1 MASANRIEGI
11 GGGSPRG
18 VGGIS
23 GIGGKNVNPAYK
35 ETGNSEA
42 GIEKARKAIGA
53 TKPNAGEV
61 ERRLIQDKAR
71 EVARIRKQG
80 RNTR

>member
-1 MASANRIEGI
+1 MSAANRIEGI

-18 VGGIS
+18 AGGIT
-23 GIGGKNVNPAYK
+23 GAGGKNVNPAYK
-35 ETGNSEA
+35 EVGNSEA
-42 GIEKARKAIGA
+42 GIAQARKAIGA
-53 TKPNAGEV
+53 IKPDASEV